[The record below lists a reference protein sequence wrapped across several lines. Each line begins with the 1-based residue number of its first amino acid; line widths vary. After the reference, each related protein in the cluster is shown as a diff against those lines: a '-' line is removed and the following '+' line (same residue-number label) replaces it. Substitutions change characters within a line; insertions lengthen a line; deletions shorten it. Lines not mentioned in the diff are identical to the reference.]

1 MLDTPAP
8 TAPQELLDRVEVTS
22 ASGLIVKYDS
32 TVAELATLTTKYGSA
47 VFDCTQPEQD
57 KAARAARKE
66 LVTVRTRLEAKRQ
79 ELKAPYLTIAKEI
92 DQKAA
97 FLKSA
102 LVALEDPIDAQ
113 ITIEEDRKEALKLE
127 AARIEFER
135 VAAIKAKIAVI
146 SRVRIDA
153 LRMTGPQIEAALA
166 AEFDFSDFA
175 EFEAEARAAYQET
188 VSALQSMLQLRIQQE
203 DEQIQLKKAQDAVI
217 AQAAENL
224 RVAEA
229 AKAKLDA
236 ELAEQRAKMDAEKA
250 EQDRKQAIA
259 NASIEAQQAEL
270 ARQLAAIKAK
280 DDAALAEAQAS
291 ERLKNMAS
299 EIAKARLCSAAPLM
313 LKALKMV
320 FSLGVLSYEAQAQV
334 QEAIVAAEGGAL

>member
-8 TAPQELLDRVEVTS
+8 TAPQELLDRAEVS
-22 ASGLIVKYDS
+22 ADGILVKYDG

-47 VFDCTQPEQD
+47 VFDCTVPEQD

-66 LVTVRTRLEAKRQ
+66 LVSVRTKLEAKRVQ
-79 ELKAPYLTIAKEI
+79 LKAPYLEIAKEI

-102 LVALEDPIDAQ
+102 IVALEEPIDAQ
-113 ITIEEDRKEALKLE
+113 IKIEEDRKEALKLE
-127 AARIEFER
+127 AQRVEFER
-135 VAAIKAKIAVI
+135 VDAIKAKIAVI

-153 LRMTGPQIEAALA
+153 LRMSAPQIEAALS

-175 EFEAEARAAYQET
+175 EFEAEARAAYVET
-188 VSALQSMLQLRIQQE
+188 CNALQSMLALRIQQE

-224 RVAEA
+224 RIAEA
-229 AKAKLDA
+229 SKAKLGA
-236 ELAEQRAKMDAEKA
+236 EMAEQRAAMDAEKA
-250 EQDRKQAIA
+250 EQAKQQALA
-259 NASIEAQQAEL
+259 NAAIEAQQAEL

-280 DDAALAEAQAS
+280 ADADIAEAQAA

-299 EIAKARLCSAAPLM
+299 EIAKARLCSAAPMM
-313 LKALKMV
+313 LAALKTV
-320 FSLGVLSYEAQAQV
+320 FTSASLSPELLAQV

>member
-8 TAPQELLDRVEVTS
+8 TAPQELLDRVDVTVEH
-22 ASGLIVKYDS
+22 GLIVKYDS
-32 TVAELATLTTKYGSA
+32 TVAELATLTHKYGSA

-57 KAARAARKE
+57 KQARAARKE
-66 LVTVRTRLEAKRQ
+66 LVATRAALEAKRK
-79 ELKAPYLTIAKEI
+79 ELKDPHLAICKEI

-113 ITIEEDRKEALKLE
+113 IKIEEDRKEALKLE

-153 LRMTGPQIEAALA
+153 LRMSGPQIEAALS
-166 AEFDFSDFA
+166 AEFEFTDFA
-175 EFEAEARAAYQET
+175 EFEAEARAAYEET
-188 VSALQSMLQLRIQQE
+188 CAALQNMLQVRMQQE
-203 DEQIQLKKAQDAVI
+203 EEQAALKKAQDAVI

-236 ELAEQRAKMDAEKA
+236 EMAEQRAAMAAEKA
-250 EQDRKQAIA
+250 EQEK
-259 NASIEAQQAEL
+259 QQAAFNAVLEAERVTL
-270 ARQLAAIKAK
+270 NAQLAEIKAK
-280 DDAALAEAQAS
+280 ADDEAAKAQAA
-291 ERLKNMAS
+291 ERQKNMAS
-299 EIAKARLCSAAPLM
+299 EIAKARLCSAAPMMLAA
-313 LKALKMV
+313 LKAVHESWLPAEV
-320 FSLGVLSYEAQAQV
+320 HNQVL
-334 QEAIVAAEGGAL
+334 EAIVAAEGGAL